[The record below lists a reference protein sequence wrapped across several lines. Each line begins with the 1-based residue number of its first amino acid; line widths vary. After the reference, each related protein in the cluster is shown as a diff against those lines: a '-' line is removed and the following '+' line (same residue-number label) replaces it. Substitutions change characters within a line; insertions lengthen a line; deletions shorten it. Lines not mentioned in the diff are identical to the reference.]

1 MVFERNIIRISGRSF
16 CTLWLF
22 EKTSSIL
29 LNSMSILMKIRPI
42 LGEIM
47 SIIEKNISI
56 AGEFISIV
64 GECRLGRHNTRSTSV
79 QFCGKCRRSDL

>member
-1 MVFERNIIRISGRSF
+1 
-16 CTLWLF
+16 
-22 EKTSSIL
+22 
-29 LNSMSILMKIRPI
+29 MKIRPI